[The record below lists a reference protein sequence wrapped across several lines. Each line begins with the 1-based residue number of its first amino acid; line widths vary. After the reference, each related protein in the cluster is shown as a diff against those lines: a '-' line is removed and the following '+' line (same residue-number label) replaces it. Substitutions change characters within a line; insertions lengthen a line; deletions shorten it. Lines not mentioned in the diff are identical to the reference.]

1 MSSPALV
8 LLVRFRSLLTLD
20 EVTEIVEKRA
30 PEFEALAGLQQKYYL
45 QDSNTGEYAG
55 LYLWDSAESLEAFR
69 NSELRASIARAYQA
83 EGEPRI
89 EVYRVF
95 KTLRQK
101 SA

>member
-1 MSSPALV
+1 MSNPALA

-20 EVTEIVEKRA
+20 EVTEIVERRA
-30 PEFEALAGLQQKYYL
+30 PAFEALAGLQQKYYL

-55 LYLWDSAESLEAFR
+55 LYLWDSAESFDAFR
-69 NSELRASIARAYQA
+69 KSELRASITKAYQA

-95 KTLRQK
+95 KTLRQE
-101 SA
+101 SP